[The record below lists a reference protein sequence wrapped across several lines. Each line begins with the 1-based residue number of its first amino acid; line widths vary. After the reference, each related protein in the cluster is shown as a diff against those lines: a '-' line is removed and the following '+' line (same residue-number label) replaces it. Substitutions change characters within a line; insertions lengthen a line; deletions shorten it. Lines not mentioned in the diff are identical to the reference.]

1 MRSEMIVSTAWL
13 AAHLNDP
20 KVVVLHVAR
29 ARAHY
34 DEGHIPG
41 ARFAGWDEI
50 TATRDGVPNELA
62 PVADLQKLFE
72 RLGIGDDARIVLYG
86 DNSGLAAARAYFTL
100 DYLGHGGRA
109 ALLDGG
115 LEKWKAE
122 RRAISTDMVEPKTAR
137 FTPRVRA
144 SAVTNLD
151 VVRDLSWTA
160 TNLTSPSA
168 VLIDA
173 RPVDEYTGT
182 KPGEGVP
189 RGGHIPGAANVFWM
203 QNVVSKENPAL
214 RSVAELR
221 KSFIIWLKLSNYP
234 LELFIHLS
242 SYCVES
248 RIVSYHRQHRPGVYR
263 RNYRFSRF
271 VSFIN
276 DDVAGKEQSDVDLL
290 LQSLVCERRIAGAE
304 DHIVAEINTELLF
317 QFLLYVDFREH
328 AEAFLFERGPRFFDS
343 LLVRN
348 INCLTESVF

>member
-1 MRSEMIVSTAWL
+1 MKLLYRSRRTRVLFRGLLIIATGLFLVPFQTKGQGTGHQKEKPVSVRSEMIVSTAWL

-34 DEGHIPG
+34 DEGHISG
-41 ARFAGWDEI
+41 ARFVGWEEI

-62 PVADLQKLFE
+62 PVADLQKLFA
-72 RLGIGDDARIVLYG
+72 RLGVGDETRIVIYG

-122 RRAISTDMVEPKTAR
+122 RRAISTDMVEPKPTR

-144 SAVTNLD
+144 RVVTNLD
-151 VVRDLSWTA
+151 VVRDLSWTV
-160 TNLTSPSA
+160 TNVNSPSA

-189 RGGHIPGAANVFWM
+189 RGGHIPGAASVFWM

-214 RSVAELR
+214 RSAVELR
-221 KSFIIWLKLSNYP
+221 RLYREAGVQDGRTIVTYCRTGGQASHAYFTLKYLGYDVVMYDGSFFEWSKTEGAP
-234 LELFIHLS
+234 
-242 SYCVES
+242 V
-248 RIVSYHRQHRPGVYR
+248 VSGRERQ
-263 RNYRFSRF
+263 
-271 VSFIN
+271 
-276 DDVAGKEQSDVDLL
+276 
-290 LQSLVCERRIAGAE
+290 
-304 DHIVAEINTELLF
+304 
-317 QFLLYVDFREH
+317 
-328 AEAFLFERGPRFFDS
+328 
-343 LLVRN
+343 
-348 INCLTESVF
+348 

>member
-1 MRSEMIVSTAWL
+1 MKYSRRSLTLTRLLLSGLLTIASVLFGVPFQAEGQRRTHRNEKPRSVRSEMIVSTAWL

-29 ARAHY
+29 ERSHY
-34 DEGHIPG
+34 DGGHIPG
-41 ARFAGWDEI
+41 ARFVGWGEI

-62 PVADLQKLFE
+62 PVAELQKLCE
-72 RLGIGDDARIVLYG
+72 RLGVGDDARIVLYG
-86 DNSGLAAARAYFTL
+86 DNSGLSAARAYFTL

-115 LEKWKAE
+115 LEKWKTE
-122 RRAISTDMVEPKTAR
+122 RRDTSTAVVETKAAR

-160 TNLTSPSA
+160 TNVTSPNV

-189 RGGHIPGAANVFWM
+189 RGGHIPGAASVFWM
-203 QNVVSKENPAL
+203 QNVVSKESPAL

-221 KSFIIWLKLSNYP
+221 KLYEDAGAQPGRTVVAYCRTGGQASHAYFTLKYLGYDVVMYDGSFFEWSNTEGAP
-234 LELFIHLS
+234 
-242 SYCVES
+242 V
-248 RIVSYHRQHRPGVYR
+248 
-263 RNYRFSRF
+263 
-271 VSFIN
+271 
-276 DDVAGKEQSDVDLL
+276 VAGG
-290 LQSLVCERRIAGAE
+290 ERK
-304 DHIVAEINTELLF
+304 
-317 QFLLYVDFREH
+317 
-328 AEAFLFERGPRFFDS
+328 
-343 LLVRN
+343 
-348 INCLTESVF
+348 

>member
-1 MRSEMIVSTAWL
+1 MRSEMIVSTGWL
-13 AAHLNDP
+13 AGHLNDP

-41 ARFAGWDEI
+41 ARFVGWSEI
-50 TATRDGVPNELA
+50 TATRDGVPNELP

-72 RLGIGDDARIVLYG
+72 RLGIGDEARIVLYG

-115 LEKWKAE
+115 LEKWKTE
-122 RRAISTDMVEPKTAR
+122 RRAISTDLVETKTAR

-160 TNLTSPSA
+160 TNVSSPNV

-173 RPVDEYTGT
+173 RPVNEYTGT

-214 RSVAELR
+214 RSPAELR
-221 KSFIIWLKLSNYP
+221 RLYEEGGAQHGRTIMTYCRTGGQASHAYFTLKYLGYDVVMYDGSFFEWSNTQGAP
-234 LELFIHLS
+234 I
-242 SYCVES
+242 
-248 RIVSYHRQHRPGVYR
+248 
-263 RNYRFSRF
+263 
-271 VSFIN
+271 
-276 DDVAGKEQSDVDLL
+276 VAGEK
-290 LQSLVCERRIAGAE
+290 RK
-304 DHIVAEINTELLF
+304 
-317 QFLLYVDFREH
+317 
-328 AEAFLFERGPRFFDS
+328 
-343 LLVRN
+343 
-348 INCLTESVF
+348 

>member
-1 MRSEMIVSTAWL
+1 MHIRLYSTRTQLLCGLLTIAGVLFLMPFQADGQVRAYQKEKAPSVRSEMIVSTVWL

-20 KVVVLHVAR
+20 KVVILHVAR

-62 PVADLQKLFE
+62 PVADLQKLFA
-72 RLGIGDDARIVLYG
+72 RLGVGDDARIVLYG
-86 DNSGLAAARAYFTL
+86 DNSGLSAARAYFTL
-100 DYLGHGGRA
+100 DYLGHGERA

-115 LEKWKAE
+115 LEKWRAE
-122 RRAISTDMVEPKTAR
+122 RRAVSTDLVEPKMAP

-144 SAVTNLD
+144 SAIVDHD

-160 TNLTSPSA
+160 TKLASPSV

-173 RPVDEYTGT
+173 RPVEEYEGT

-221 KSFIIWLKLSNYP
+221 KLYEEAGALRGRTVVTYCRTGGQASHAYFTLKYLGYDVVMYDGSFFEWSNTEGAP
-234 LELFIHLS
+234 
-242 SYCVES
+242 VVVG
-248 RIVSYHRQHRPGVYR
+248 R
-263 RNYRFSRF
+263 
-271 VSFIN
+271 
-276 DDVAGKEQSDVDLL
+276 
-290 LQSLVCERRIAGAE
+290 ERR
-304 DHIVAEINTELLF
+304 
-317 QFLLYVDFREH
+317 
-328 AEAFLFERGPRFFDS
+328 
-343 LLVRN
+343 
-348 INCLTESVF
+348 

>member
-1 MRSEMIVSTAWL
+1 MIVSTAWL

-20 KVVVLHVAR
+20 KVVILHVAH

-34 DEGHIPG
+34 DEGHIPE
-41 ARFAGWDEI
+41 ARFVGWGEI

-62 PVADLQKLFE
+62 PVADLQKLFA

-86 DNSGLAAARAYFTL
+86 DNSGLSAARAYFTL
-100 DYLGHGGRA
+100 DYLGHGGRV

-115 LEKWKAE
+115 LEKWKTE
-122 RRAISTDMVEPKTAR
+122 RRAISTDVVETKTAR

-160 TNLTSPSA
+160 TNVTSPSV

-221 KSFIIWLKLSNYP
+221 KLYEDAGALHGRTVVAYCRTGGQASHAYFTLKYLGYDVVMYDGSFFEWSNTEGTP
-234 LELFIHLS
+234 
-242 SYCVES
+242 V
-248 RIVSYHRQHRPGVYR
+248 
-263 RNYRFSRF
+263 
-271 VSFIN
+271 
-276 DDVAGKEQSDVDLL
+276 VAGS
-290 LQSLVCERRIAGAE
+290 ERK
-304 DHIVAEINTELLF
+304 
-317 QFLLYVDFREH
+317 
-328 AEAFLFERGPRFFDS
+328 
-343 LLVRN
+343 
-348 INCLTESVF
+348 

>member
-1 MRSEMIVSTAWL
+1 MMKHLYRSRRTQVLFGGVLTIASVLMLVPFEVERQGSAHQKQKPPSVRSEMIVSTAWL

-29 ARAHY
+29 ARTHY

-86 DNSGLAAARAYFTL
+86 DNSGLSAARAYFTL

-109 ALLDGG
+109 TLLDGG

-122 RRAISTDMVEPKTAR
+122 HRSITTDLAEPRPAR
-137 FTPRVRA
+137 FTPRLRPG
-144 SAVTNLD
+144 AVTNLD

-160 TNLTSPSA
+160 TNVTSPSA

-173 RPVDEYTGT
+173 RPIDEYTGT

-189 RGGHIPGAANVFWM
+189 RGGHIPGAASVFWM

-214 RSVAELR
+214 RSAAELR
-221 KSFIIWLKLSNYP
+221 RLYEEAGVRHGRTIVTYCRTGGQASHAYFTVKYLGYDVVMYDGSFFEWSNA
-234 LELFIHLS
+234 
-242 SYCVES
+242 ES
-248 RIVSYHRQHRPGVYR
+248 APVVS
-263 RNYRFSRF
+263 
-271 VSFIN
+271 
-276 DDVAGKEQSDVDLL
+276 GKERQ
-290 LQSLVCERRIAGAE
+290 
-304 DHIVAEINTELLF
+304 
-317 QFLLYVDFREH
+317 
-328 AEAFLFERGPRFFDS
+328 
-343 LLVRN
+343 
-348 INCLTESVF
+348 

>member
-1 MRSEMIVSTAWL
+1 MHIRLYSTRTQLLCGLLTIAGVLFLMPFQADGQVRAYQKEKAPSVRSEMIVSTVWL

-20 KVVVLHVAR
+20 KVVILHVAR

-62 PVADLQKLFE
+62 PVADLQKLFA
-72 RLGIGDDARIVLYG
+72 RLGVGDDARIVLYG
-86 DNSGLAAARAYFTL
+86 DSSGLSAARAYFTL
-100 DYLGHGGRA
+100 DYLGHGERA

-122 RRAISTDMVEPKTAR
+122 RRAVSTDLVEPKMAP

-144 SAVTNLD
+144 SAIVDHD

-160 TNLTSPSA
+160 TKLASPSV

-173 RPVDEYTGT
+173 RPVEEYEGT

-221 KSFIIWLKLSNYP
+221 KVYEEAGALRGRTVVTYCRTGGQASHAYFTLKYLGYDVVMYDGSFFEWSNTEGAP
-234 LELFIHLS
+234 
-242 SYCVES
+242 VVVG
-248 RIVSYHRQHRPGVYR
+248 R
-263 RNYRFSRF
+263 
-271 VSFIN
+271 
-276 DDVAGKEQSDVDLL
+276 
-290 LQSLVCERRIAGAE
+290 ERR
-304 DHIVAEINTELLF
+304 
-317 QFLLYVDFREH
+317 
-328 AEAFLFERGPRFFDS
+328 
-343 LLVRN
+343 
-348 INCLTESVF
+348 